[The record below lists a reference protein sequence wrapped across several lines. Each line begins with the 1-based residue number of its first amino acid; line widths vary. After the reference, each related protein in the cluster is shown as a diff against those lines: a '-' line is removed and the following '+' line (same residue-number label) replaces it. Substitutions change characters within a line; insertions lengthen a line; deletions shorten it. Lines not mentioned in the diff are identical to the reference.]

1 MPFIEDGKTYESE
14 SLLSGTGHRTME
26 LIIPAGKKVERADA
40 VNKDGDL
47 SDGTDLFGIVGMSAD
62 GTASKTKTAVYV
74 SGEFIWD
81 GIKTKSGT
89 TKGGFIVAAR
99 NKGII
104 IKELGG
110 KK

>member
-1 MPFIEDGKTYESE
+1 MPYIEDGKTYGSE

-26 LIIPAGKKVERADA
+26 LVIPAGKKAERGDA
-40 VNKDGDL
+40 VNKDGNL
-47 SDGTDLFGIVGMSAD
+47 SDGTDLFGIVGISAD
-62 GTASKTKTAVYV
+62 GTAAETKTAVYV

-89 TKGGFIVAAR
+89 TKEDFTVLAR
-99 NKGII
+99 NKGLI

-110 KK
+110 KG